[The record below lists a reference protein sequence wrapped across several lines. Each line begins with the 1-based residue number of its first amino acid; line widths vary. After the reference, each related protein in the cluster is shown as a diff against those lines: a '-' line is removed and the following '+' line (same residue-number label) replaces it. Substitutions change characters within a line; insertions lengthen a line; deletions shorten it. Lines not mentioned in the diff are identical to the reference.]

1 MDDIFFITLNETVT
15 TEATNRIRDPEI
27 LPVYTQNAGLD
38 YNPDQMN
45 GMWLNEY
52 A

>member
-1 MDDIFFITLNETVT
+1 VL

-27 LPVYTQNAGLD
+27 LPVYTQNATLD
-38 YNPDQMN
+38 YNPQQMA
-45 GMWLNEY
+45 GMWLNAY